1 MEIQNWSIMNS
12 IKNKLEKTKKN
23 SNKKDQSKK
32 NSNREVTGMIIISK
46 EIKLIRDN
54 KVRKQSLNHKMNNNK
69 EIIKNQRVFLDKII
83 KKKIMNRMS
92 ANRRKNRT
100 LINNKNNKNSKKN
113 KKSKIEALADKIKHI
128 ELDYFSPTLLVKI
141 DEDFVDNL
149 SRE

>member
-69 EIIKNQRVFLDKII
+69 EIIKN
-83 KKKIMNRMS
+83 
-92 ANRRKNRT
+92 
-100 LINNKNNKNSKKN
+100 
-113 KKSKIEALADKIKHI
+113 
-128 ELDYFSPTLLVKI
+128 
-141 DEDFVDNL
+141 
-149 SRE
+149 